1 MSIYEVREYKESIEE
16 ALEAL
21 WNNRQETF
29 RDIIYGLLS
38 RMEKE
43 LEDYPELK
51 QHHPYVEV
59 FNCPELKHLNDV
71 HDSDAVLDCKR
82 RKQNEKMEESK

>member
-1 MSIYEVREYKESIEE
+1 MTGIYEEREYKEAIEE

-29 RDIIYGLLS
+29 RDIIYSTLGT
-38 RMEKE
+38 MQDEVDQAGINQK
-43 LEDYPELK
+43 
-51 QHHPYVEV
+51 HPYVEV

-71 HDSDAVLDCKR
+71 GK
-82 RKQNEKMEESK
+82 SK

>member
-1 MSIYEVREYKESIEE
+1 MSGIYEVREYKEAIEE

-29 RDIIYGLLS
+29 RDIIYNTLS
-38 RMEKE
+38 NMQDEVDQAGINQK
-43 LEDYPELK
+43 
-51 QHHPYVEV
+51 HPYVDE

-71 HDSDAVLDCKR
+71 
-82 RKQNEKMEESK
+82 EESK